1 MPFSVLSRECSLDAH
16 GLLRF
21 RTNDVL
27 LGTSGVG
34 VCMSVVSNSPGIFI
48 FINYYFYAVYSRPP
62 APPIISSASS
72 AGRQLD
78 GRVASGSNRQ
88 GDPYNFFSPKRAQFC
103 SRCLLRFDPAFSGSR
118 LVRCSFSSRECAR
131 CEYQRSRSKRN
142 EKRWILRYIGICRSS
157 DLTGLVLCASE
168 RCSVTAYSHT
178 SRTRVRVWCV

>member
-88 GDPYNFFSPKRAQFC
+88 GDPYNFFH
-103 SRCLLRFDPAFSGSR
+103 LSGPNFALGASYDSIQR
-118 LVRCSFSSRECAR
+118 SQAVAWCVVSFSSRESDAWRMSCCRTAASPASRASSCAT
-131 CEYQRSRSKRN
+131 RSHRRS
-142 EKRWILRYIGICRSS
+142 LP
-157 DLTGLVLCASE
+157 
-168 RCSVTAYSHT
+168 
-178 SRTRVRVWCV
+178 

>member
-1 MPFSVLSRECSLDAH
+1 MCFFFVLSGECSLGAH

-48 FINYYFYAVYSRPP
+48 LVRPP

-88 GDPYNFFSPKRAQFC
+88 GDPYNFFH
-103 SRCLLRFDPAFSGSR
+103 LSGPNFALGASYDSIQR
-118 LVRCSFSSRECAR
+118 SQAVAWCVVSFSSREC
-131 CEYQRSRSKRN
+131 
-142 EKRWILRYIGICRSS
+142 
-157 DLTGLVLCASE
+157 LCM
-168 RCSVTAYSHT
+168 
-178 SRTRVRVWCV
+178 